1 MSLWMNGVY
10 SPDFWDSPPI
20 AINLDEAWQGYPNE
34 LRFKHAILR
43 TRDQL
48 LKDSCSHKTLH
59 IQRDAYSSLVQAG
72 FRNDL
77 KAHAS
82 KHVLDMLGLDGKQ
95 LSFNMDGTFKAM
107 RKIRKHEAMQVVK
120 TWCNSWATSY
130 RYHEDPLLPCLLG
143 CTTGIDDFTHYL
155 VCPHIWSDV
164 QNAFPNLHFSSPFE
178 RLCINTECTECIRV
192 LAAVFQAYHTV
203 KSTFASLPLAPF
215 DTIRCTFF
223 EAFRTAAQ
231 SSGLRPASASFD

>member
-59 IQRDAYSSLVQAG
+59 IQRDAYSSLAQAG
-72 FRNDL
+72 FPNDL
-77 KAHAS
+77 EAHAS
-82 KHVLDMLGLDGKQ
+82 KHVLDMLGLDGNQ

-107 RKIRKHEAMQVVK
+107 RKIRKHELMQVVK
-120 TWCNSWATSY
+120 T
-130 RYHEDPLLPCLLG
+130 
-143 CTTGIDDFTHYL
+143 
-155 VCPHIWSDV
+155 
-164 QNAFPNLHFSSPFE
+164 
-178 RLCINTECTECIRV
+178 
-192 LAAVFQAYHTV
+192 
-203 KSTFASLPLAPF
+203 
-215 DTIRCTFF
+215 
-223 EAFRTAAQ
+223 
-231 SSGLRPASASFD
+231 